1 MILTIDIFI
10 LLLVIV
16 ITIVL
21 FAIEWVP
28 IEVTAL
34 SATGILLLFNVI
46 TPEEAISGFSNKAV
60 ITIGAM
66 FILSRS
72 LVKTGFLEV
81 LSDKLSKSV
90 KGKRWSTL
98 FIFYLSV
105 SLISGFINNTAA
117 VAIFI
122 PMTMSLCRKFHISPT
137 RLLMPLSYAAIFGGT
152 LTLIG
157 TSTNLVVSAVMEDEG
172 LQPFRMF
179 EFTKLGL
186 IFLAVGTIYNMIL
199 AKWMLPSRSILS
211 SLATKYH
218 LGRYITEFSIGED
231 SFLVGK
237 TYSELEQTGKMNADI
252 IMIIR
257 DNVRYR
263 FDLKNIKF
271 RTGDVL
277 LVRLDIEDIIR
288 FKEEMGLLL
297 LSDVKLTQ
305 QELSGKNH
313 VLVETIVSQNSS
325 LIGKTLKE
333 FNFRQ
338 RIFGFVLAVRRHGEN
353 LYQKIAHI
361 RLKFSDTLLIMIPK
375 EKLNNLREDNDL
387 IVVEELDISLK
398 YEKYWWLSI
407 LVIPLV
413 MILAALNIIPLVKG
427 AVLGT
432 VILLM
437 LRSLS
442 IEDAYESIN
451 WPVIF
456 MIAALVP
463 IGIAL
468 RTTGTDVIIGK
479 SIIYLG
485 ELFMSPDSPNYV
497 VMVSLIY
504 LVSFTLSAFISNT
517 AIAIVMT
524 PIAIAL
530 AHSLGI
536 DSRPFL
542 VAVAF
547 GSSASFMTPMGY
559 QTNLMVYGSGQYR
572 FWDFIKAGF
581 PLTIIFW
588 GIATYYIPKFWN
600 F

>member
-1 MILTIDIFI
+1 MILTADMFI
-10 LLLVIV
+10 LIVVIV
-16 ITIVL
+16 VAIFM

-28 IEVTAL
+28 MEVTAL
-34 SATGILLLFNVI
+34 SVTGVLLLFNVI
-46 TPEEAISGFSNKAV
+46 SPADAISGFSNKAV
-60 ITIGAM
+60 VTIGAM

-81 LSDKLSKSV
+81 MSDKLSKSV
-90 KGKRWSTL
+90 KGQRWLTL
-98 FIFYLSV
+98 TIFYLSV

-122 PMTMSLCRKFHISPT
+122 PMTMSLCKKFHISPT
-137 RLLMPLSYAAIFGGT
+137 RLLIPLSYAAIFGGM

-157 TSTNLVVSAVMEDEG
+157 TSTNLVVSSVMEDEG
-172 LQPFRMF
+172 LQPFKMF

-186 IFLAVGTIYNMIL
+186 IFLSVGTIYNMIL

-218 LGRYITEFSIGED
+218 LGRYITEFRVGLE
-231 SFLVGK
+231 SFLIDQ
-237 TYSELEQTGKMNADI
+237 TYGDLERTGKFNVDV

-263 FDLKNIKF
+263 FDLKKFKF
-271 RTGDVL
+271 RSGDIL
-277 LVRLDIEDIIR
+277 LVRLDVGDILR

-297 LSDVKLTQ
+297 LSDVKMTQ

-313 VLVETIVSQNSS
+313 VLVETIISHNSS

-338 RIFGFVLAVRRHGEN
+338 RFFGFVLAVRRHGEN
-353 LYQKIAHI
+353 LFQKIAHI

-375 EKLNNLREDNDL
+375 EKLNDLRGNSDL
-387 IVVEELDISLK
+387 IVMEELDISLK
-398 YEKYWWLSI
+398 YEKYWWLSV

-413 MILAALNIIPLVKG
+413 MILAALNIVPLVKG

-432 VILLM
+432 VLL
-437 LRSLS
+437 LLVRSLS

-463 IGIAL
+463 VGIAL
-468 RTTGTDVIIGK
+468 RSTGTDVIIGK
-479 SIIYLG
+479 SIIFLG
-485 ELFMSPDSPNYV
+485 ELFMNPEAPNYAI
-497 VMVSLIY
+497 MVSLIY
-504 LVSFTLSAFISNT
+504 LVSFVLSAFISNT

-572 FWDFIKAGF
+572 FWDFMKAGF

-588 GIATYYIPKFWN
+588 GIATYFIPKFWD

>member
-1 MILTIDIFI
+1 MILTGNIIL
-10 LLLVIV
+10 LLLVIAGA
-16 ITIVL
+16 IVM

-28 IEVTAL
+28 MEVTAL
-34 SATGILLLFNVI
+34 AATGTLLLFNVI
-46 TPEEAISGFSNKAV
+46 TPEDAISGFSNKAV

-81 LSDKLSKSV
+81 MSDRLSKSV
-90 KGKRWSTL
+90 HGKKWPTL
-98 FIFYLSV
+98 IIFYLTV

-122 PMTMSLCRKFHISPT
+122 PMTMNLCKKFHISPT

-157 TSTNLVVSAVMEDEG
+157 TSTNLVVSSVMEEEG
-172 LQPFRMF
+172 IKAFKMF

-186 IFLAVGTIYNMIL
+186 IFLAVGSVYNMIL
-199 AKWMLPSRSILS
+199 ARWWLPSRSILS

-218 LGRYITEFSIGED
+218 LGKYITEFRVGLDSI
-231 SFLVGK
+231 LIGK
-237 TYSELEQTGKMNADI
+237 TYGELESIGKLNVDI

-257 DNVRYR
+257 ENVRYR
-263 FDLKNIKF
+263 FDLKKF
-271 RTGDVL
+271 HFRAGDLL
-277 LVRLDIEDIIR
+277 LVRLDVEDILR
-288 FKEEMGLLL
+288 FKEELGLLL
-297 LSDVKLTQ
+297 LSDIKLTQ

-313 VLVETIVSQNSS
+313 VLVETIIGQNSS

-333 FNFRQ
+333 IDFRQ
-338 RIFGFVLAVRRHGEN
+338 RFFGFVLAIRRHGEN
-353 LYQKIAHI
+353 LFQKIAYI

-375 EKLNNLREDNDL
+375 EKLARLRGSSDL
-387 IVVEELDISLK
+387 IVAEELDISLK
-398 YEKYWWLSI
+398 YEKYWWLSV
-407 LVIPLV
+407 LVIPMV
-413 MILAALNIIPLVKG
+413 MILAALNIFPLVKG

-432 VILLM
+432 ILLLL

-442 IEDAYESIN
+442 IEDAYEAIN

-463 IGIAL
+463 LGIAL
-468 RTTGTDVIIGK
+468 RSTGTDVIIGK
-479 SIIYLG
+479 SIIYMG
-485 ELFMSPDSPNYV
+485 ELFMTPESPNYT

-504 LVSFTLSAFISNT
+504 LVSFIMTAFISNT

-536 DSRPFL
+536 DPRPFL
-542 VAVAF
+542 VGVAF

-559 QTNLMVYGSGQYR
+559 QTNLMVYGPGQYR

-588 GIATYYIPKFWN
+588 GIASYFIPKFWS

>member
-1 MILTIDIFI
+1 
-10 LLLVIV
+10 
-16 ITIVL
+16 
-21 FAIEWVP
+21 
-28 IEVTAL
+28 
-34 SATGILLLFNVI
+34 
-46 TPEEAISGFSNKAV
+46 
-60 ITIGAM
+60 
-66 FILSRS
+66 
-72 LVKTGFLEV
+72 
-81 LSDKLSKSV
+81 
-90 KGKRWSTL
+90 
-98 FIFYLSV
+98 
-105 SLISGFINNTAA
+105 
-117 VAIFI
+117 
-122 PMTMSLCRKFHISPT
+122 
-137 RLLMPLSYAAIFGGT
+137 
-152 LTLIG
+152 
-157 TSTNLVVSAVMEDEG
+157 
-172 LQPFRMF
+172 PFRMF

>member
-1 MILTIDIFI
+1 M
-10 LLLVIV
+10 
-16 ITIVL
+16 

-46 TPEEAISGFSNKAV
+46 SPDEAISGFSNKAV

-90 KGKRWSTL
+90 KGKRWPTL

-122 PMTMSLCRKFHISPT
+122 PMTMSLCKKFHISPT

-186 IFLAVGTIYNMIL
+186 IFLTVGSIYNMIL

-218 LGRYITEFSIGED
+218 LGRYITEFSIGTD
-231 SFLVGK
+231 SFLIGK
-237 TYSELEQTGKMNADI
+237 TYSELEKTGKMNADI

-263 FDLKNIKF
+263 FDLKKF
-271 RTGDVL
+271 QFRAGDVL
-277 LVRLDIEDIIR
+277 LVRLEIEDIIR

-338 RIFGFVLAVRRHGEN
+338 RIFGFVLAVRRHSEN
-353 LYQKIAHI
+353 LFQKIAHI
-361 RLKFSDTLLIMIPK
+361 HLRFSDTLLIMIPK
-375 EKLNNLREDNDL
+375 EKLNDLRENSDL

-413 MILAALNIIPLVKG
+413 MILAALNIVPLVKG

-485 ELFMSPDSPNYV
+485 ELFMSPDAPNYV

-572 FWDFIKAGF
+572 FWDFMKAGF

-588 GIATYYIPKFWN
+588 GIATYYIPKFWE